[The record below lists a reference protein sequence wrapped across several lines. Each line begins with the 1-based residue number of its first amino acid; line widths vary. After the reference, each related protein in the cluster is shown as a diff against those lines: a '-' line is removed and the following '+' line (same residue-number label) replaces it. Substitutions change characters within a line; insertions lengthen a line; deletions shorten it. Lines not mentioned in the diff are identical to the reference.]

1 MPEYIFLMHDD
12 AVDDAA
18 VWESYLTKLQKVG
31 VFQGGSEI
39 GKGIGARKSGSPP
52 PISSHLTGFIRVAAD
67 SLEDAQ
73 GLSAGNP
80 FSEAGGTVEIRELP
94 RSD

>member
-1 MPEYIFLMHDD
+1 
-12 AVDDAA
+12 
-18 VWESYLTKLQKVG
+18 
-31 VFQGGSEI
+31 
-39 GKGIGARKSGSPP
+39 
-52 PISSHLTGFIRVAAD
+52 LTGFIRVAAD

-80 FSEAGGTVEIRELP
+80 VSEAGGTVEIRELP